1 MELSR
6 KKRSKFALLN
16 DTFAKIRVFKAAL
29 TARKLAG
36 KSGSVFRNT
45 NSATS
50 YQDWGLFLKF
60 HHICKDQ

>member
-6 KKRSKFALLN
+6 KKRLKFALLN
-16 DTFAKIRVFKAAL
+16 DSFAKIRVFKAAL

-50 YQDWGLFLKF
+50 YQDWGLF
-60 HHICKDQ
+60 